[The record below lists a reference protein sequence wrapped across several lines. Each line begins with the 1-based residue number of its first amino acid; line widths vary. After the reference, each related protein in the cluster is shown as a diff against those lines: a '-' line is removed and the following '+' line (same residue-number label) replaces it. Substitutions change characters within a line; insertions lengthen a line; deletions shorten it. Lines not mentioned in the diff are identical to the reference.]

1 MPVPDVT
8 RLPYPIA
15 YAYQQ
20 VLDESSPDRCFRNC
34 VRAFIA
40 TLKYCSMACV
50 GEYLEQMRTG
60 GGGDPRLNEQIRA
73 QLFRPSL
80 GHWNGFLREILVYRR
95 AQGTSR
101 SGFFAALDQAYFGG
115 GEKPKTTAGQKAVN
129 LLISIRNEWFH
140 PVVEPEDHE
149 LPRILNETRQAL
161 DTLLTELAFLAEYPL
176 VVRAP
181 EASDQV
187 LALRGADLAACAAAP
202 WDGPGPIPDQPV
214 ILDSAGDGDGDPA
227 GGLVHILFLIGNVAT
242 GEDGAADWL
251 LFETA
256 DINKK
261 KIVKRL
267 KFLLGNTRGTD
278 EAVYVESAT
287 ALREAL
293 ATGEDDTAG
302 GEATAAAGEMDFTDV
317 VTRLNHWS
325 SENVRLVSGG
335 AEQGLK
341 HDHRLYVERQSF
353 QGGDGIF
360 GRFLA
365 SASPLLA
372 VIGDSGHGKTNLLC
386 ALRGSPEARPDADSQ
401 GALFL
406 ECSTIGSGGL
416 EAQFDDRFN
425 QTGAL
430 ATLVAHLREHPARRV
445 ILFLDGLNEYAR
457 PRALLQ
463 EILQLV
469 TRAPNLRVV
478 TTCRTVAWQTT
489 TQNLVFDEDLLFR
502 PGGKDPV
509 LSQFDPAELEAAYP
523 RYREAFAL
531 TSAFENLSPEARR
544 LLRDPLLLRL
554 ASQAYHDAAI
564 PRDPD
569 IQTLFHNYER
579 ERKLHPQRD
588 VALLEELV
596 AVMWRRGI
604 DQLPKAF
611 TADSPALEALV
622 YEDPVVSSGDARHVC
637 RTNGHVIL
645 GPKPMSCPECGC
657 LDLDVAQQDWRITYD
672 RVRDE
677 GFLVEAADDDDRVIR
692 FVYDRY
698 LEYRL
703 GLWLVRTSE
712 DLMSPEGVQ
721 PLIDHAARSGRA
733 IFQSSLCQTIL
744 GSYRPLD
751 EDDREIAVRQP
762 AAEQGKRDQL
772 VLDLA
777 ASPRSQDQ
785 DIAASCLLILVR
797 RGEEARARGL
807 LERMVAA
814 GADPAAHA
822 LALRVAPDLGDL
834 GDLAI
839 LAMVPEE
846 YPAILEARGQA
857 LYAIGRRDEMQ
868 DRAQRLMAALVD
880 RITPVNLARKQTDAM
895 VTLAEVSLRLL
906 GVRNNDPAT
915 IAWITDLWQR
925 LLADQLWLGR
935 RNPLQRGMS
944 AGLRKLIISQGTRSM
959 AGMLERDG
967 VLFTAGGGHAFSP
980 REEEA
985 IRNVLDAWLPGNAAL
1000 AQIPAYQRDMG
1011 PESPDQA
1018 ARESGAASVLS
1029 WLGILACSIR
1039 IGTEPEVVE
1048 PIYSEL
1054 FTMAGQFHDHGR
1066 GTRYSVISGK
1076 NFGTMVHIRALGR
1089 EKLRPVY
1096 DSVLRHW
1103 QTLLDEDPGMLLI
1116 PEVFKGAP
1124 NVLCGIIAESTVLMG
1139 ENLTETMLRPLLRA
1153 ADLHGMPELIRAW
1166 YKVTPVALNSF
1177 SRDFLLY
1184 KHFLKSLADEGL
1196 DDPAATADRLGLEA
1210 EQVRR
1215 WLLESLAILSMGYP
1229 SEVEAW
1235 VQESEALDSSTMNA
1249 VANARSR
1256 PSEILGTPDDVS
1268 LAAEYHRLVARWSF
1282 ADGSIQ
1288 LLNQYGNLREGLRQ
1302 HLLNM
1307 FEHDSAESW
1316 VRLSFTRLL
1325 KHVVDGDLR
1334 KLASGTG

>member
-1 MPVPDVT
+1 M
-8 RLPYPIA
+8 I
-15 YAYQQ
+15 
-20 VLDESSPDRCFRNC
+20 LDRPRDAAGEDG
-34 VRAFIA
+34 AA
-40 TLKYCSMACV
+40 T
-50 GEYLEQMRTG
+50 
-60 GGGDPRLNEQIRA
+60 P
-73 QLFRPSL
+73 
-80 GHWNGFLREILVYRR
+80 
-95 AQGTSR
+95 
-101 SGFFAALDQAYFGG
+101 
-115 GEKPKTTAGQKAVN
+115 
-129 LLISIRNEWFH
+129 
-140 PVVEPEDHE
+140 
-149 LPRILNETRQAL
+149 
-161 DTLLTELAFLAEYPL
+161 
-176 VVRAP
+176 
-181 EASDQV
+181 
-187 LALRGADLAACAAAP
+187 AAADP
-202 WDGPGPIPDQPV
+202 T
-214 ILDSAGDGDGDPA
+214 DPA
-227 GGLVHILFLIGNVAT
+227 LVRILFLIGNVAT
-242 GEDGAADWL
+242 GEDGHADWL

-267 KFLLGNTRGTD
+267 KYLLGNTRGTD
-278 EAVYVESAT
+278 EAVYVDSAT
-287 ALREAL
+287 ALRDAL
-293 ATGEDDTAG
+293 APEDDATDAG
-302 GEATAAAGEMDFTDV
+302 PATAAAGGELDFTDV
-317 VTRLNHWS
+317 VTRLNQWS

-353 QGGDGIF
+353 QGPDGVF
-360 GRFLA
+360 ARFLA
-365 SASPLLA
+365 GDAPLLA

-386 ALRGSPEARPDADSQ
+386 ALRGSPEARPDAESQ

-416 EAQFDDRFN
+416 EAQFDDRFH

-430 ATLVAHLREHPARRV
+430 AALVAHLREHPDRRV

-469 TRAPNLRVV
+469 TRAPGLRVV

-489 TQNLVFDEDLLFR
+489 TQNLVFDEELLCR
-502 PGGKDPV
+502 PGGKEPV
-509 LSQFDPAELEAAYP
+509 LGQFDPAELAAAYP
-523 RYREAFAL
+523 RYQEAFHL
-531 TSAFENLSPEARR
+531 TTAHDDLSPEARR

-554 ASQAYHDAAI
+554 AAQAYHDAAI

-569 IQTLFHNYER
+569 IQALFHNYER

-596 AVMWRRGI
+596 AVMWRRGV
-604 DQLPKAF
+604 DQLPKAY

-637 RTNGHVIL
+637 RTSGHVIL
-645 GPKPMSCPECGC
+645 GPRPMSCPECGC

-703 GLWLVRTSE
+703 GLWLVRTSA
-712 DLMSPEGVQ
+712 DLTRLDVVQ

-733 IFQSSLCQTIL
+733 IFQSALCQTIL

-751 EDDREIAVRQP
+751 EDDHEITPRQP
-762 AAEQGKRDQL
+762 QAEQQKRDQL

-777 ASPRSQDQ
+777 ASPRAQDQ
-785 DIAASCLLILVR
+785 DAAASCLLILVR
-797 RGEEARARGL
+797 RGEDARARAL
-807 LERMVAA
+807 IERMVAA

-839 LAMVPEE
+839 LAVVPAES
-846 YPAILEARGQA
+846 PAILEARGHA
-857 LYAIGRRDEMQ
+857 LHAIGRRDAMQ
-868 DRAQRLMAALVD
+868 DRAQRLMATLVD
-880 RITPVNLARKQTDAM
+880 RVTPVNLARKQTDAM

-935 RNPLQRGMS
+935 KNPLQRGMS
-944 AGLRKLIISQGTRSM
+944 AGLRKLIISQGTRSL

-967 VLFTAGGGHAFSP
+967 VLFTAGGGRAFSA

-985 IRNVLDAWLPGNAAL
+985 IRNVLDAWLPQNPAL

-1011 PESPDQA
+1011 PESPDPA

-1054 FTMAGQFHDHGR
+1054 FTMAGEFHARGR

-1089 EKLRPVY
+1089 ERLRPIY
-1096 DSVLRHW
+1096 GSVLRHW

-1116 PEVFKGAP
+1116 GEVFKGAP
-1124 NVLCGIIAESTVLMG
+1124 NVLCGIIAESCVLMG
-1139 ENLTETMLRPLLRA
+1139 DDLTDTMLRPLLRA
-1153 ADLHGMPELIRAW
+1153 AERHGMPELIRAW
-1166 YKVTPVALNSF
+1166 YKVAPVALNSF

-1196 DDPAATADRLGLEA
+1196 DHPAATADRLGLDA
-1210 EQVRR
+1210 AQVRQ

-1229 SEVEAW
+1229 SAVEAW

-1256 PSEILGTPDDVS
+1256 PSEILGGGEGVT

-1302 HLLNM
+1302 HLLSM
-1307 FEHDSAESW
+1307 FTHDSAESW
-1316 VRLSFTRLL
+1316 VRASFTRLL
-1325 KHVVDGDLR
+1325 QHVVDGDLR
-1334 KLASGTG
+1334 KLASGGG

>member
-1 MPVPDVT
+1 MAAPDVT

-20 VLDESSPDRCFRNC
+20 VLDEDAPDRCFRSC

-50 GEYLEQMRTG
+50 GEYLEHVRSG
-60 GGGDPRLNEQIRA
+60 AGGDPQLNEQIRA

-80 GHWNGFLREILVYRR
+80 GHWNGFLRDILAYRR
-95 AQGTSR
+95 AQVTSG
-101 SGFFAALDQAYFGG
+101 SDFFADLDRAYFGG
-115 GEKPKTTAGQKAVN
+115 GEKPKTTAGQKAIN
-129 LLISIRNEWFH
+129 LLIGIRNEWFH
-140 PVVEPEDHE
+140 PVIEPEAHE
-149 LPRILNETRQAL
+149 LPRVLAETRQAL
-161 DTLLTELAFLAEYPL
+161 DTLLAELSFLADYPL
-176 VVRAP
+176 VVRDPDA
-181 EASDQV
+181 ANQI
-187 LALRGADLAACAAAP
+187 LTLRGPDLAACTSAP
-202 WDGPGPIPDQPV
+202 WDRSGPLPDQPV
-214 ILDSAGDGDGDPA
+214 ILERTD
-227 GGLVHILFLIGNVAT
+227 GLVRILFLIGNVAT

-267 KFLLGNTRGTD
+267 KYLLGNTRGTD
-278 EAVYVESAT
+278 EAVYVQSAT
-287 ALREAL
+287 ALRDAL
-293 ATGEDDTAG
+293 APEDAADAAANPAAATAG
-302 GEATAAAGEMDFTDV
+302 EVDFTDV
-317 VTRLNHWS
+317 VTRLNQWS

-341 HDHRLYVERQSF
+341 HDHRLYVERRSF
-353 QGGDGIF
+353 QGADGIF
-360 GRFLA
+360 ARFLA
-365 SASPLLA
+365 GAAPLLA

-386 ALRGSPEARPDADSQ
+386 ALRGSPEARPDAEVQ

-406 ECSTIGSGGL
+406 ECSTIGSSGL

-425 QTGAL
+425 QAGAL
-430 ATLVAHLREHPARRV
+430 AALVAHLREHPDRRV

-469 TRAPNLRVV
+469 TRTPNLRVV

-489 TQNLVFDEDLLFR
+489 TQNLVFDEDLLCR

-523 RYREAFAL
+523 RYQEAFHL
-531 TSAFENLSPEARR
+531 TSAYPDLSPEARR

-554 ASQAYHDAAI
+554 AAQAYHDTAI

-569 IQTLFHNYER
+569 IQALFRNYER

-604 DQLPKAF
+604 DQLPKAY

-637 RTNGHVIL
+637 RTSGHVIL

-698 LEYRL
+698 LEYRV

-712 DLMSPEGVQ
+712 DLTRPEVVQ

-733 IFQSSLCQTIL
+733 IFQSALCQTIL
-744 GSYRPLD
+744 GSFRPLD
-751 EDDREIAVRQP
+751 EDDREIAARQP
-762 AAEQGKRDQL
+762 DAEQQRRDQL

-777 ASPRSQDQ
+777 ASPRAQDQ
-785 DIAASCLLILVR
+785 DTAASCLIILVR
-797 RGEEARARGL
+797 RGEDARARAL
-807 LERMVAA
+807 VERMVAA
-814 GADPAAHA
+814 GADPTAHA

-839 LAMVPEE
+839 LAVVPVES
-846 YPAILEARGQA
+846 PAILEARGHA
-857 LYAIGRRDEMQ
+857 LYAIGRRDAMQ
-868 DRAQRLMAALVD
+868 DRAQRLMAELVD
-880 RITPVNLARKQTDAM
+880 RVTPVNLARKQTDAM

-935 RNPLQRGMS
+935 KNPLQRGMS

-967 VLFTAGGGHAFSP
+967 VLFTAGGGRAFSP

-985 IRNVLDAWLPGNAAL
+985 IRNVLDAWLPQNPAL
-1000 AQIPAYQRDMG
+1000 AQIPAYQRDLG

-1054 FTMAGQFHDHGR
+1054 FTMAGGFHDQGR

-1089 EKLRPVY
+1089 DRLRPIY
-1096 DSVLRHW
+1096 QSVLRHW
-1103 QTLLDEDPGMLLI
+1103 QALLDEDPGMLLI

-1139 ENLTETMLRPLLRA
+1139 DDLTETMLRPLRRA
-1153 ADLHGMPELIRAW
+1153 AEHHGLPELIRAW
-1166 YKVTPVALNSF
+1166 YKVAPVALNSF

-1196 DDPAATADRLGLEA
+1196 DDPAATADSLGLDVA
-1210 EQVRR
+1210 QVRQ

-1229 SEVEAW
+1229 SAVEAW

-1256 PSEILGTPDDVS
+1256 PSEILGGAADGVT

-1302 HLLNM
+1302 HLLSM

-1316 VRLSFTRLL
+1316 VRASFTQLL
-1325 KHVVDGDLR
+1325 QHVVDGDLR
-1334 KLASGTG
+1334 KLASGGA

>member
-1 MPVPDVT
+1 MPAPDVS

-15 YAYQQ
+15 HAYQQ
-20 VLDESSPDRCFRNC
+20 VLDEPAADRCFRNC

-50 GEYLEQMRTG
+50 GEYLDQVRSG
-60 GGGDPRLNEQIRA
+60 VAGDHQLNEQIRA

-80 GHWNGFLREILVYRR
+80 GHWNGFLREILTYRR
-95 AQGTSR
+95 AEGTNG
-101 SGFFAALDQAYFGG
+101 SGFFAELDRAYFGG
-115 GEKPKTTAGQKAVN
+115 DEKPKTTAGQKAIN

-140 PVVEPEDHE
+140 PVIEPEAHE
-149 LPRILNETRQAL
+149 LPRVLAETRQAL
-161 DTLLTELAFLAEYPL
+161 DTLLSELSFLADYPL
-176 VVRAP
+176 VVRESDTA
-181 EASDQV
+181 DQV
-187 LALRGADLAACAAAP
+187 LELRGPDLKACTAVAWDRPAP
-202 WDGPGPIPDQPV
+202 VPDQPV
-214 ILDSAGDGDGDPA
+214 ILDRPGDGDV
-227 GGLVHILFLIGNVAT
+227 GGSDGFVRILFLIGNIAT

-267 KFLLGNTRGTD
+267 KYLLGNTRGTD
-278 EAVYVESAT
+278 ENVYVESAT
-287 ALREAL
+287 ALRDAL
-293 ATGEDDTAG
+293 ATEQEETAVPTATVSGEV
-302 GEATAAAGEMDFTDV
+302 DFADV
-317 VTRLNHWS
+317 VTRLNQWS
-325 SENVRLVSGG
+325 SENVRMVSGG

-341 HDHRLYVERQSF
+341 HDHRLYIERSSF
-353 QGGDGIF
+353 QGPDGIF
-360 GRFLA
+360 ARFLA
-365 SASPLLA
+365 SPAPMLA

-386 ALRGSPEARPDADSQ
+386 ALRGSPEARPDAESQ
-401 GALFL
+401 GALFI
-406 ECSTIGSGGL
+406 ECSTIGHGGL

-430 ATLVAHLREHPARRV
+430 AALVAHLKQHPDRRV

-457 PRALLQ
+457 PRVLLQ
-463 EILQLV
+463 EILQLI

-478 TTCRTVAWQTT
+478 ATCRTVAWQTT
-489 TQNLVFDEDLLFR
+489 TQNLVFDEDLLYR
-502 PGGKDPV
+502 VDGKDPV
-509 LSQFDPAELEAAYP
+509 LSQFEPAELEAAYP
-523 RYREAFAL
+523 RYQETFQL
-531 TSAFENLSPEARR
+531 TGTYDDLSPEARR

-554 ASQAYHDAAI
+554 AAQAYHDAAI

-569 IQTLFHNYER
+569 IQALFHNYER

-604 DQLPKAF
+604 DQLPKAY

-622 YEDPVVSSGDARHVC
+622 YEDPVVSSGDARHIC

-677 GFLVEAADDDDRVIR
+677 GFLVEAAADDDRVIR

-703 GLWLVRTSE
+703 GLWLVRTSD
-712 DLMSPEGVQ
+712 DLTRLDVVQ
-721 PLIDHAARSGRA
+721 PLIDRAAQSGRA
-733 IFQSSLCQTIL
+733 IFQSALCQTIL

-751 EDDREIAVRQP
+751 EDDREITSRQP
-762 AAEQGKRDQL
+762 AADQQKRDQL

-777 ASPRSQDQ
+777 ASPRPQDQ
-785 DIAASCLLILVR
+785 DIAASCLIILVR
-797 RGEEARARGL
+797 RGEDRRAL
-807 LERMVAA
+807 ALVERMVAA
-814 GADPAAHA
+814 GADPVAHE
-822 LALRVAPDLGDL
+822 LSLRVAPDLGEL
-834 GDLAI
+834 GDVAI
-839 LAMVPEE
+839 LAMVPAEA
-846 YPAILEARGQA
+846 PAILDARGHA

-880 RITPVNLARKQTDAM
+880 RVTPVNLARKQTDAM
-895 VTLAEVSLRLL
+895 VTLADVSLRLL
-906 GVRNNDPAT
+906 GVRNNDAAT
-915 IAWITDLWQR
+915 ITWITDLWQR

-935 RNPLQRGMS
+935 KNPLQRGMS
-944 AGLRKLIISQGTRSM
+944 AGLRKLIISQGTRSV

-967 VLFTAGGGHAFSP
+967 VLFTAGGGHAFSAG
-980 REEEA
+980 EEEA
-985 IRNVLDAWLPGNAAL
+985 IRNVLDAWLPENPAL
-1000 AQIPAYQRDMG
+1000 ARIPTYQRDMG
-1011 PESPDQA
+1011 PESPDPA

-1054 FTMAGQFHDHGR
+1054 FTMAGEFHDRGR

-1089 EKLRPVY
+1089 ERLRPIY
-1096 DSVLRHW
+1096 ESVKRHW
-1103 QTLLDEDPGMLLI
+1103 QTLLDDDPGMLMI

-1124 NVLCGIIAESTVLMG
+1124 NVLCGVIAESTVLMG
-1139 ENLTETMLRPLLRA
+1139 EDLTETMLRPLLRA
-1153 ADLHGMPELIRAW
+1153 AERHGMPELIRAW

-1196 DDPAATADRLGLEA
+1196 DDATATADRLGLDA
-1210 EQVRR
+1210 AQVRQ

-1229 SEVEAW
+1229 SAVEAW

-1249 VANARSR
+1249 LANARSR
-1256 PSEILGTPDDVS
+1256 PSEILGCAEGIT

-1302 HLLNM
+1302 HLLSM
-1307 FEHDSAESW
+1307 FEHDGAESW
-1316 VRLSFTRLL
+1316 VRASFTQLL
-1325 KHVVDGDLR
+1325 QHVVDGDLR
-1334 KLASGTG
+1334 KLASEGR